1 MPEIAKL
8 PGISG
13 FVVGPN
19 DFCMSM
25 NTPER
30 TYSVSNLEVQ
40 EQFDKIGAALSG
52 SSKLFGVSGV
62 YSERFVSDWVARGGN
77 YMAMNFDFHYISNGA
92 KNVIGST
99 CNMLDAMGRAY

>member
-1 MPEIAKL
+1 
-8 PGISG
+8 
-13 FVVGPN
+13 
-19 DFCMSM
+19 M

-77 YMAMNFDFHYISNGA
+77 SNFSNTMVSPMFPFAHGA

-99 CNMLDAMGRAY
+99 RNMLDAMGRAY